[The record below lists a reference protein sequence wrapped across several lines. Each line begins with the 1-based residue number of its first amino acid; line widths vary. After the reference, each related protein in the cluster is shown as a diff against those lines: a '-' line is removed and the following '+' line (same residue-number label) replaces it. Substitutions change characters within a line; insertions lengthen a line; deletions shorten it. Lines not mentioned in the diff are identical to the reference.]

1 MCFIVKL
8 QQIDLNFFSISL
20 SKSGIVFYNMSFI
33 QLVKKCN
40 KLKDV
45 RMANCKKIRDSSV
58 VKLLQNCPNL
68 ESLDVSSSELI
79 NDKCFHKLI
88 FATHAHIRIKHLAV
102 NNCSKVIRKL
112 SRYIELHEYKIN
124 FLFENKM
131 DKQITDD
138 TLEVLSHSSTAE
150 SLQTL
155 DIRNCSSQMTIKGI
169 LKKRIYK
176 G

>member
-58 VKLLQNCPNL
+58 VKL
-68 ESLDVSSSELI
+68 
-79 NDKCFHKLI
+79 
-88 FATHAHIRIKHLAV
+88 
-102 NNCSKVIRKL
+102 
-112 SRYIELHEYKIN
+112 
-124 FLFENKM
+124 
-131 DKQITDD
+131 
-138 TLEVLSHSSTAE
+138 
-150 SLQTL
+150 
-155 DIRNCSSQMTIKGI
+155 
-169 LKKRIYK
+169 
-176 G
+176 